1 MTKIPFNEQIAIFC
15 REAQKAFDY
24 CALDDF
30 YQAKI
35 AILNGDWAPANID
48 EVLMRANYNGA
59 IMRIAYYKFVHKLGF
74 DVHALWDALILEWQ
88 FSGVWDYQIGELL
101 TQPEFK
107 RALKKFQYPEWVRMG
122 MSGGSITKLRRLGDK
137 FAEEMEALSDAESRY
152 TI

>member
-1 MTKIPFNEQIAIFC
+1 MTTIPFNEQVEIFRC
-15 REAQKAFDY
+15 EAFKAFDY
-24 CALDDF
+24 VAMDDF
-30 YQAKI
+30 YRAKL
-35 AILNGDWAPANID
+35 AIYDGDWSQANIA

-74 DVHALWDALILEWQ
+74 DVRALWDALILEWQ
-88 FSGVWDYQIGELL
+88 FSGVWDYQIGEWL

-137 FAEEMEALSDAESRY
+137 FAEEMEALSDKEANQ
-152 TI
+152 